1 MHIQDSIWSG
11 VRGDSVH
18 QIQYTQGRGCEQLLH
33 DCHRRPKGGGSI
45 TQLAIWS
52 DSLLLLPWQ
61 PKNTVLSHVYIHFTT
76 VQILDMLIL
85 YAGTKIN
92 TNDIKF
98 CLDNA
103 ISTHILILSVW
114 EISYSLEPWSPHCVW
129 QDKQWIQNNYT
140 SWCHVAV
147 YLFLPGTITA
157 GPAQNW
163 GWSWSEY

>member
-11 VRGDSVH
+11 VRGDRVH
-18 QIQYTQGRGCEQLLH
+18 QIQYTQGRGREQLLH

-61 PKNTVLSHVYIHFTT
+61 PKSNILRHVYIHFTT
-76 VQILDMLIL
+76 VQIILWLDMLIL
-85 YAGTKIN
+85 YAGSKIN
-92 TNDIKF
+92 TNDI
-98 CLDNA
+98 CLNIT
-103 ISTHILILSVW
+103 ISTHTLILSVW
-114 EISYSLEPWSPHCVW
+114 EISYSLEPWSPHCVTR
-129 QDKQWIQNNYT
+129 QTMNIKYT

-157 GPAQNW
+157 SPAQNW
-163 GWSWSEY
+163 GWSWLDIR